1 MKRQKLISL
10 SLLLAVSMVLSAC
23 GSNDSGEGS
32 SDKPTIK
39 LGYLPITHAVP
50 LYIEAQMNEEEDQ
63 PFNIELVKFPSWP
76 DLMDALNTGRID
88 GASALVTVAMRA
100 KEQGIDLKAV
110 ALGHRDGNVLIAANE
125 IDSVQDLVGETF
137 AVPHKF
143 STHNVL
149 LYQML
154 KTEGVAY
161 EDVDVVEMPPA
172 EMPAALSEGR
182 IAGYVVAEPFGAQSV
197 VLETGKVLYQDNE
210 VWENSVDCALILHN
224 DFIQDNQETA
234 QAFVNSYVEAG
245 NKAELKD
252 DHVKEISSEYM
263 DVNDEVMDLSFE
275 WISYDD
281 LRIPEDSYEQLR
293 TYLKEMGLTDNPPSY
308 EEFVDQTLID
318 EAM

>member
-1 MKRQKLISL
+1 MKRSKLFVL

-23 GSNDSGEGS
+23 GSESSGGDGE
-32 SDKPTIK
+32 KPTIK

-50 LYIEAQMNEEEDQ
+50 LFIEDQMNEEGDY
-63 PFNIELVKFPSWP
+63 PFNIELVRFPSWP

-125 IDSVQDLVGETF
+125 IESVQDLAGETF
-137 AVPHKF
+137 AVPHTF

-154 KTEGVAY
+154 KSEGMAY
-161 EDVDVVEMPPA
+161 EDVNVVEMPPA
-172 EMPAALSEGR
+172 EMPAALAEGR

-210 VWENSVDCALILHN
+210 VWLNSVDCALILHN
-224 DFIQDNQETA
+224 DFIEDNEDIA
-234 QAFVNSYVEAG
+234 QAFVSSYVEAG
-245 NKAELKD
+245 HKAELKD

-263 DVNDEVMDLSFE
+263 DVNEEVMDLSFE

-281 LRIPEDSYEQLR
+281 LRIPEDSYEELR
-293 TYLKEMGLTDNPPSY
+293 GYLIEMGLTDNPPTY
-308 EEFVDQTLID
+308 EEFVDSTLID